1 MSTAIPSNPIQQ
13 AGFNNPNQKNLLFV
27 EKYLKNGM
35 EDYYLYKI
43 KTMSAENIFD
53 GKMYIDEQET
63 ILVKEQKV
71 VELGNSFTK
80 HQYKAF

>member
-1 MSTAIPSNPIQQ
+1 LSFKTPIKRLTILRLRGSPS
-13 AGFNNPNQKNLLFV
+13 QKSLLFV
-27 EKYLKNGM
+27 EKYLKNVM

-43 KTMSAENIFD
+43 KTMSENIFD
-53 GKMYIDEQET
+53 GKIYIDEQET

-71 VELGNSFTK
+71 IELGNSFTK